1 MAAYGYMDAVMA
13 GLVEGVGDA
22 RTTDPVI
29 LKAAVGFGKPL
40 FGYQGDSVAN
50 AFGYL
55 ADTAK
60 ISIATDLV
68 TSNSSIVTVNGVA
81 SAAVVFASPHAA
93 TMTALIAA
101 IKAIPVSTAN
111 PYGVE
116 AVLDPADTN
125 GRTILVRTKGVANT
139 TTWAITGGTPPVIN
153 ASTYASGQVFLGIH
167 RFKHVD
173 TTSHP
178 AVGDCADVVRIG
190 TIWAVANSGPKKYGA
205 GYVASTGV
213 MANSGAAI
221 STVKFASNYQSV
233 NSVGL
238 AKVEVLGSTP
248 MTYGA
253 IAF

>member
-1 MAAYGYMDAVMA
+1 MGAYGYMDAVMA

-29 LKAAVGFGKPL
+29 LKAAIGFGKPL

-60 ISIATDLV
+60 ISIAGDLV
-68 TSNSSIVTVNGVA
+68 TSNASVVTVNGVA
-81 SAAVVFASPHAA
+81 AATITFATTHAA

-101 IKAIPVSTAN
+101 IKAIPVSVAN

-116 AVLDPADTN
+116 AVLDSTDAA

-139 TTWAITGGTPPVIN
+139 TTWAITGGTPPTIN

-173 TTSHP
+173 ATSHP
-178 AVGDCADVVRIG
+178 AIGDCADALRIG
-190 TIWAVANSGPKKYGA
+190 TIWVVSNSGPKKYGA

-213 MANSGAAI
+213 MDDSGAAI
-221 STVKFASNYQSV
+221 STTKFASNYQTV
-233 NSVGL
+233 NSIGL

>member
-1 MAAYGYMDAVMA
+1 MAAYGYMDPVMA
-13 GLVEGVGDA
+13 GMVEGVGDA
-22 RTTDPVI
+22 RTVDPVI

-40 FGYQGDSVAN
+40 FGYLGDSVAN
-50 AFGYL
+50 AWGYL

-60 ISIATDLV
+60 ISVATNLV
-68 TSNSSIVTVNGVA
+68 ASNSSVVTVNGVA
-81 SAAVVFASPHAA
+81 SAAVVYGTSHAA

-116 AVLDPADTN
+116 AVLDPSDTD

-173 TTSHP
+173 TTTHP
-178 AVGDCADVVRIG
+178 AIGDCADSVRIG
-190 TIWAVANSGPKKYGA
+190 TIWAVSNTGPKKYGA

-213 MANSGAAI
+213 MDDSGATI
-221 STVKFASNYQSV
+221 SSVKFASNYQSV

>member
-29 LKAAVGFGKPL
+29 LRAAVGFGKPL
-40 FGYQGDSVAN
+40 FGYQGDAVAN

-60 ISIATDLV
+60 ISVAANLAA
-68 TSNSSIVTVNGVA
+68 SNSSVVTVNGVA
-81 SAAVVFASPHAA
+81 SASVTYGTSHAA

-101 IKAIPVSTAN
+101 IKAIPVSAAN

-116 AVLDPADTN
+116 AVLDATDTD
-125 GRTILVRTKGVANT
+125 GRTILVRTKGVSNT
-139 TTWAITGGTPPVIN
+139 TTWAITGGTPPTIN

-178 AVGDCADVVRIG
+178 AVGDCADAVRIG

-213 MANSGAAI
+213 MDDTGAAI
-221 STVKFASNYQSV
+221 STVKFASNYQVV
-233 NSVGL
+233 NSIGL